1 MVILWMVYYYITRFL
16 NLCKNLGIDWKT
28 PPLDGSW
35 EWFLESLWN
44 FKKHQPRRWSWGTG
58 NVLGEIHNTWWFSQ
72 PEGSFTGL
80 FTQLLPEQNK
90 HLSRGGSDVKPLCHP
105 HLRPVRAPVECL
117 LRFGPD
123 TKAFFC
129 GCFFVESFKLREQ
142 KPPSQSVIRFYII
155 IPYSEHV
162 CFFSWSLFLGNI
174 SVRVSGYNWNGSKT
188 FFFRCGEPGSPSS
201 STICMR
207 MRMAQYGISKSHQEQ
222 KWLAQKAR

>member
-1 MVILWMVYYYITRFL
+1 
-16 NLCKNLGIDWKT
+16 
-28 PPLDGSW
+28 
-35 EWFLESLWN
+35 
-44 FKKHQPRRWSWGTG
+44 
-58 NVLGEIHNTWWFSQ
+58 
-72 PEGSFTGL
+72 L